1 MRITKN
7 QLKQIIQEELSAV
20 MREANLDVDPDTE
33 GIQDPSA
40 LIGEDEEAPPEPA
53 FPGLSGAQKPISPYM
68 GKTGAA
74 GMMRMGKPV
83 KPPPKP
89 VRPPAQRMA
98 TPVKPPWYTPL
109 ASGVAA
115 GAALGKFIAKKATD

>member
-68 GKTGAA
+68 GQTGAA
-74 GMMRMGKPV
+74 AAKSMGKPV
-83 KPPPKP
+83 K
-89 VRPPAQRMA
+89 PPAQRMA

-115 GAALGKFIAKKATD
+115 GAELGKFIAKKATD

>member
-40 LIGEDEEAPPEPA
+40 LIGEDEEAAPPETADPA
-53 FPGLSGAQKPISPYM
+53 LSGVQTSPARAAQKPINPYM
-68 GKTGAA
+68 GKSGAFDA
-74 GMMRMGKPV
+74 KRMGKPV
-83 KPPPKP
+83 KPK
-89 VRPPAQRMA
+89 
-98 TPVKPPWYTPL
+98 PVKPPWYAPL

-115 GAALGKFIAKKATD
+115 GAELGKFIAKKATD